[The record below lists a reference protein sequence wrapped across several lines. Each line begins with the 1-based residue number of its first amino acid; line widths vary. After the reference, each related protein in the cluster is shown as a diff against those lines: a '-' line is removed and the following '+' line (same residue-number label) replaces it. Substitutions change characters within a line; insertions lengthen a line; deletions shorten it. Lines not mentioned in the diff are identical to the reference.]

1 MNPILARLRDLLH
14 AQPFAPFTIKLIDG
28 AVYEVP
34 HEDFLTISKS
44 GHVLFDDG
52 ASVFKTLN
60 PLLISEINEQRPA
73 TSG

>member
-14 AQPFAPFTIKLIDG
+14 AQPFAPFSLKLVDGTI
-28 AVYEVP
+28 YEVP

-52 ASVFKTLN
+52 ASIFKTLN
-60 PLLISEINEQRPA
+60 PLLISEINEQRQTA
-73 TSG
+73 S